1 MKKRLFLFVTP
12 EGVTYSSAELSQPD
26 VDNFQVLGYG
36 EGQNEEEAFND
47 FRGRAAWLNTTK
59 FDEVISVEIK
69 HRIFE
74 GTHFYLKE

>member
-1 MKKRLFLFVTP
+1 MKKKLFLFVTSD
-12 EGVTYSSAELSQPD
+12 GLTYSSADLTEPD

-59 FDEVISVEIK
+59 FEQVISVEIK
-69 HRIFE
+69 HKIFE